1 MESDTLLCQFS
12 IFIFLN
18 KCFVSNSSIQSAMLW
33 FCSPSIQ
40 QSSWCWRTAR
50 RNQKLCYLFFT
61 AFNIH
66 AVVVFELLLTISSFL
81 SFSLLFFVPLEST
94 THEEWKMNNRFV
106 NTLGVFLSILYAFH
120 CQKKWR
126 RKEKRRNSEKGIHTP
141 RQHIYWWTQE
151 KEIAPLLITS

>member
-1 MESDTLLCQFS
+1 MTSHTKWPKRSDSHTQSMRQSRHEWIQIEFVESVAHIEIFVSIDAIKFSNMESDTLLCQFS

-81 SFSLLFFVPLEST
+81 SFSLLFF
-94 THEEWKMNNRFV
+94 
-106 NTLGVFLSILYAFH
+106 FLS
-120 CQKKWR
+120 
-126 RKEKRRNSEKGIHTP
+126 SE
-141 RQHIYWWTQE
+141 REQ
-151 KEIAPLLITS
+151 